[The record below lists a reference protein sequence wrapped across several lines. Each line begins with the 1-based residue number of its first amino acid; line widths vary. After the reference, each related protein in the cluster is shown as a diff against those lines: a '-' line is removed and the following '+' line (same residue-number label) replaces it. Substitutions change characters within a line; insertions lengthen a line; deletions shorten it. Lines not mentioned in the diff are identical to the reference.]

1 MGTRCHTPFAKYMKE
16 LLPSKLEFHGG
27 ASIHHTLLVLDYC
40 HCLFI
45 VTLLTSVFL
54 IVLVVPKHPYLLTSL
69 KSHFQVNTSKFQ
81 ISFKMVSIT
90 ATLLTTLLPFLA
102 AAQSSTTSST
112 TYPVPTLLP
121 APYLNQTTVYTTVYV
136 DVCPTGL
143 TTKTYTI
150 TQTCATPEHFTTT
163 TKVCDACAGKP
174 TLTVTCPIETA
185 AATATGNATSVV
197 AVPTG
202 TAGCGSGG
210 SCPAGGNGTVIYVTA
225 GAEGRFVTGLEV
237 LVLGAMVGAAS
248 SILLL

>member
-1 MGTRCHTPFAKYMKE
+1 MGDSPHSFGSGLLSLFIYRHSFDFCFSDCFSRPKTSLFTHIFKVAFSSQYFKVPDLIQNGFYHSHPPNHPPPLPRRRPILHHLFHH
-16 LLPSKLEFHGG
+16 LPS
-27 ASIHHTLLVLDYC
+27 HHPPPCPLPQPNHRLHHRLRR
-40 HCLFI
+40 CLPI
-45 VTLLTSVFL
+45 
-54 IVLVVPKHPYLLTSL
+54 
-69 KSHFQVNTSKFQ
+69 
-81 ISFKMVSIT
+81 
-90 ATLLTTLLPFLA
+90 
-102 AAQSSTTSST
+102 
-112 TYPVPTLLP
+112 
-121 APYLNQTTVYTTVYV
+121 
-136 DVCPTGL
+136 GL

-150 TQTCATPEHFTTT
+150 TQTCATPSGALPEHFITT

>member
-112 TYPVPTLLP
+112 TYPVTTLLP

-136 DVCPTGL
+136 DFVVVGGL
-143 TTKTYTI
+143 LCCL
-150 TQTCATPEHFTTT
+150 CAFLKFLLTSYS
-163 TKVCDACAGKP
+163 VAGRM
-174 TLTVTCPIETA
+174 L
-185 AATATGNATSVV
+185 
-197 AVPTG
+197 
-202 TAGCGSGG
+202 AGR
-210 SCPAGGNGTVIYVTA
+210 Y
-225 GAEGRFVTGLEV
+225 ERE
-237 LVLGAMVGAAS
+237 
-248 SILLL
+248 

>member
-1 MGTRCHTPFAKYMKE
+1 M
-16 LLPSKLEFHGG
+16 
-27 ASIHHTLLVLDYC
+27 
-40 HCLFI
+40 FI
-45 VTLLTSVFL
+45 YRHSFDFCFSDCFSR
-54 IVLVVPKHPYLLTSL
+54 PKTSL
-69 KSHFQVNTSKFQ
+69 FTHIFKVAFSSQYFKVPDLIQNGFYHVSLLLSVLQTRISKPK
-81 ISFKMVSIT
+81 FKLT
-90 ATLLTTLLPFLA
+90 HPLRATLLTTLLPFLA

-112 TYPVPTLLP
+112 TYPVTTLLP

-150 TQTCATPEHFTTT
+150 TQTCATPSGALPEHFTTT

>member
-1 MGTRCHTPFAKYMKE
+1 M
-16 LLPSKLEFHGG
+16 G

-90 ATLLTTLLPFLA
+90 AALLTTLLP
-102 AAQSSTTSST
+102 
-112 TYPVPTLLP
+112 LLP
-121 APYLNQTTVYTTVYV
+121 AAYLNQTTVYTTVYV
-136 DVCPTGL
+136 DVCPTGP

-150 TQTCATPEHFTTT
+150 TQTCATPSGALPEHFTTT

-174 TLTVTCPIETA
+174 T
-185 AATATGNATSVV
+185 
-197 AVPTG
+197 
-202 TAGCGSGG
+202 
-210 SCPAGGNGTVIYVTA
+210 
-225 GAEGRFVTGLEV
+225 
-237 LVLGAMVGAAS
+237 
-248 SILLL
+248 

>member
-1 MGTRCHTPFAKYMKE
+1 MGFFSIDSPHSFGSG
-16 LLPSKLEFHGG
+16 LL
-27 ASIHHTLLVLDYC
+27 

-90 ATLLTTLLPFLA
+90 ATLL
-102 AAQSSTTSST
+102 
-112 TYPVPTLLP
+112 P

-150 TQTCATPEHFTTT
+150 TQTCATPSGALPEHFTTT

-174 TLTVTCPIETA
+174 T
-185 AATATGNATSVV
+185 
-197 AVPTG
+197 
-202 TAGCGSGG
+202 
-210 SCPAGGNGTVIYVTA
+210 
-225 GAEGRFVTGLEV
+225 
-237 LVLGAMVGAAS
+237 
-248 SILLL
+248 